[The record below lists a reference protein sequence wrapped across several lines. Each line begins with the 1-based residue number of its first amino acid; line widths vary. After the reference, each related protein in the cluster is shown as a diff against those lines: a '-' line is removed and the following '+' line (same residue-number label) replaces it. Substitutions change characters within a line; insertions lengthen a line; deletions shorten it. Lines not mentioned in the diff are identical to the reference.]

1 MSISRIRERL
11 APALVAGAA
20 AALLASGVPGCSGGS
35 SSRPRVAMDDREA
48 HTQSRIETIRDAW
61 PSVERGD
68 ADAGLMRENLKR
80 VAWSR
85 STFHTVRVAAIEELI
100 RDEKNDA
107 DTRTMLGLM
116 LPTETDWFVINFVC
130 DQAATRG
137 WVELAPA
144 LVRSWSRP
152 VHEPPDNQRPERAA
166 LAALYP
172 QRTPLESVFAVFAG
186 ETTGRALT
194 ERERRDAWGLL
205 RRIDPD
211 SDRVR
216 DLLTGVAGTTIADDP
231 FLEALVPGARDLGA
245 VPDTAE
251 QLAWLSRLRD
261 PSKAQFWQESARAI
275 ASLSPEQ
282 RAGLEL
288 RHAAVIRWAAANRSE
303 WVGRSREELLGTVER
318 RLSGRKH
325 YSRVR
330 ESPTGMPD
338 DLFRHWRSKLA
349 WADALTILVALEAMD
364 DQNLPAALFAQAD
377 IDHNDRSTEHGG
389 ILDAAPGGGFAAR
402 HFPPRPTQRVSDQ
415 VFIASIDMIEAG
427 DTGLFHYHFHANS
440 HGNRDYAGPSRE
452 DITAAA
458 NLGRSSLVL
467 SFINKNT
474 LNADYYQPD
483 GAKVDL
489 GEIMRP
495 DSK

>member
-1 MSISRIRERL
+1 MTHRTHGRRVP
-11 APALVAGAA
+11 APVGAALVVL
-20 AALLASGVPGCSGGS
+20 AALMLAACSGGS
-35 SSRPRVAMDDREA
+35 STRPKAAMNDREA

-61 PSVERGD
+61 PAVERGD
-68 ADAGLMRENLKR
+68 ADAGVTRENLKR

-85 STFHTVRVAAIEELI
+85 STFHTVRIAAIEELI

-116 LPTETDWFVINFVC
+116 LPTETDWVVVRFVC
-130 DQAATRG
+130 DQASKRG
-137 WVELAPA
+137 WVELAPS

-152 VHEPPDNQRPERAA
+152 VHEPPDDQRPERAA
-166 LAALYP
+166 LASLYP
-172 QRTPLESVFAVFAG
+172 QRTPFESVFAVFAG
-186 ETTGRALT
+186 ETTGRPLG

-216 DLLTGVAGTTIADDP
+216 DLLTGVGTTQVADDP
-231 FLEALVPGARDLGA
+231 FLEALVAGARDLGA

-251 QLAWLSRLRD
+251 QLSWLSRLRE
-261 PSKAQFWQESARAI
+261 PSKAQFWQEATRAI
-275 ASLSPEQ
+275 AALSPEQ

-288 RHAAVIRWAAANRSE
+288 RHAAVIRWASANRSE
-303 WVGRSREELLGTVER
+303 WVGRSREELLSDVDA
-318 RLSGRKH
+318 RLSGRRH

-338 DLFRHWRSKLA
+338 DLLRHWRTKLA
-349 WADALTILVALEAMD
+349 WADALTILVALDAMQ
-364 DQNLPAALFAQAD
+364 DQGVVAALFEQAD
-377 IDHNDRSTEHGG
+377 IDHTDRSTEHGG
-389 ILDAAPGGGFAAR
+389 ILDAAPGGGFVAR

-415 VFIASIDMIEAG
+415 VFIASIDMIETG

-452 DITAAA
+452 DITAAR
-458 NLGRSSLVL
+458 NLGRSSLVF
-467 SFINKNT
+467 SFISKNT

-489 GEIMRP
+489 GEITRP
-495 DSK
+495 NPK